1 MTKEQNAAIMYAQ
14 YHLRLAVLQLERDL
28 GTNVAAPMSA
38 AMRAAIQ
45 VCDDA
50 MRPPCERKPPRAWL
64 LLVPAVF
71 VVASVIVWLLLG
83 GKW

>member
-28 GTNVAAPMSA
+28 GTNVAAPMSS

-45 VCDDA
+45 VCEDA
-50 MRPPCERKPPRAWL
+50 MRPPCERKPSRVWVAWIF
-64 LLVPAVF
+64 VAVF
-71 VVASVIVWLLLG
+71 VACMVAEFWGVVI
-83 GKW
+83 K